1 MIEVN
6 ATKLRNNLFEYLVL
20 VSKGE
25 SIAIKRN
32 GKEIAMIVPP
42 KSENWRDRIQNKMKL
57 LVSANEI
64 MTPMDDVWE
73 KYI

>member
-1 MIEVN
+1 MIAVN

-42 KSENWRDRIQNKMKL
+42 KSENWRDRIKNKMKL

>member
-1 MIEVN
+1 MIAVN

-42 KSENWRDRIQNKMKL
+42 KSENWRDRIKNKMKL
-57 LVSANEI
+57 LVSPNEI